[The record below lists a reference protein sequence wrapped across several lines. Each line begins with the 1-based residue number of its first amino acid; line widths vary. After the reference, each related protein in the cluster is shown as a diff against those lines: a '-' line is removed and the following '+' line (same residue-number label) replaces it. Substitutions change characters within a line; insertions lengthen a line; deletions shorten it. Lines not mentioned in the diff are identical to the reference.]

1 MIYTKLS
8 QLQRTLAI
16 TLAVVGTCIT
26 LPLPGQTIRANAE
39 SAQAG
44 ASTLVPAPLA
54 SSSLLLPSQT
64 VAQSLLTPSR
74 GQVTPFN
81 PFFKVQVAQAQSSQ
95 ANRLVIPRPRPDR
108 GRQVQAPPP
117 PPPVGAPADGQRVG
131 GASRGNCPRVSK
143 PLTALIP
150 VISATRTK
158 SQNPNLARVPAGS
171 VLGLTVA
178 ERPTFWVYY
187 PYSATSSHSVEFVL
201 QDEQGNEIYQTL
213 LSDAGTKPGVVGFQ
227 LPSTAPALDMNKRYR
242 WFFSVYCE
250 PDDSTPTYVSGWVQ
264 RVPLDPSLK
273 RQIEQAT
280 PQQRVALYNQA
291 DIWQEAVTALAEL
304 RRQKPNDAR
313 LNEEWVKLMQSIDLA
328 SIAPEPVTSML
339 TPKR

>member
-8 QLQRTLAI
+8 QLQKTLAI
-16 TLAVVGTCIT
+16 TLTIVGTCST
-26 LPLPGQTIRANAE
+26 LPLPGQAIRANAE

-44 ASTLVPAPLA
+44 ASTVAPVPA
-54 SSSLLLPSQT
+54 SSSLWLPSRSVT
-64 VAQSLLTPSR
+64 QSVLTPRR
-74 GQVTPFN
+74 GPITPFN
-81 PFFKVQVAQAQSSQ
+81 SLFKVQVAQAQNSQ
-95 ANRLVIPRPRPDR
+95 ANRLVIPRPRSDR
-108 GRQVQAPPP
+108 SRQVQAPPP

-150 VISATRTK
+150 VISAARTK
-158 SQNPNLARVPAGS
+158 SRNPSLASVPAGS
-171 VLGLTVA
+171 ILGLTVA

-187 PYSATSSHSVEFVL
+187 PYSPTSSHSVEFVL
-201 QDEQGNEIYQTL
+201 QDEQGNEVYQTL
-213 LSDAGTKPGVVGFQ
+213 LSDSGTKPGVVGFQ
-227 LPSTAPALDMNKRYR
+227 LPSTAPALDINKRYR

-280 PQQRVALYNQA
+280 PRERVALYNQA

-304 RRQKPNDAR
+304 RRQKPNDAS

-328 SIAPEPVTSML
+328 PIAPEPVTSML